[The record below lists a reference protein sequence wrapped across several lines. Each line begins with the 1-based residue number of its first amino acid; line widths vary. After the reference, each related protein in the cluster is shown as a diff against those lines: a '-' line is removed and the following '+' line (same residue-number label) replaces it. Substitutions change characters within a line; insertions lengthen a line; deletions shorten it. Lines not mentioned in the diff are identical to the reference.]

1 MSAVRTGS
9 VCWSK
14 AFWAASLIGA
24 VSITGCRDAEAPAEA
39 PDTAAA
45 ARFIEVDDVGRVPIP
60 FYDPNNFSDP
70 TRIDNPLLPMSP
82 GTRFVLKG
90 ETVSDGEAVEH
101 EVVQVVTGLTKTVNG
116 LRTVVLWERD
126 ISDGVVAE
134 AEIAFFAQDDDGN
147 VWLLG
152 EYPEEYEEGR
162 FQGAPSTWL
171 SGIANAKAGTIMPAE
186 PAMTDPVYIQGLA
199 PDVDFQ
205 DVARVHTVGQEVC
218 VPAGCYKD
226 VTVID
231 EWDPLAQPQD
241 GHALKFHAAGAG
253 TVRVEPVGGE
263 EQETLS
269 LVSQTTLGP
278 EELAK
283 ANQAALELDAHAYK
297 ANARYSQTSPAEG
310 PAGG

>member
-1 MSAVRTGS
+1 MRVKPACR
-9 VCWSK
+9 SK
-14 AFWAASLIGA
+14 AFGAASLAAA
-24 VSITGCRDAEAPAEA
+24 VCLTACQKTESPAVAPA
-39 PDTAAA
+39 TAAA
-45 ARFIEVDDVGRVPIP
+45 NRFIEVDDVGKVPIP

-82 GTRFVLKG
+82 GTQFVLKG
-90 ETVSDGEAVEH
+90 ENVSDEGAVEH
-101 EVVQVVTGLTKTVNG
+101 EVVQVVTALTKTVNG
-116 LRTVVLWERD
+116 LRTVVFWERD
-126 ISDGVVAE
+126 ISEGEVVE
-134 AEIAFFAQDDDGN
+134 AEIAFFAQDDEGN

-171 SGIANAKAGTIMPAE
+171 SGIANARAGIIMPAE
-186 PAMTDPVYIQGLA
+186 PKMTDPVYIQGLA

-205 DVARVHTVGQEVC
+205 DVARVHKVGQEVC
-218 VPAGCYKD
+218 AEAGCYKD

-241 GHALKFHAAGAG
+241 GHALKFHAPGAG

-269 LVSQTTLGP
+269 L
-278 EELAK
+278 
-283 ANQAALELDAHAYK
+283 
-297 ANARYSQTSPAEG
+297 
-310 PAGG
+310 